1 MKSAYLVL
9 IILVFGM
16 GSISAQSFV
25 GKLNQNPSK
34 DYKKFVAGDKLKILA
49 VMSDFQTDI
58 DDATF
63 GDGKFGSIYSED
75 YGKTILDPLPH
86 DKAYFENHF
95 KFVQNYFAKV
105 SNGILSVE
113 YTVLEDVLTVSKTM
127 RNYTP
132 PLDNLNDQAPLAEY
146 IKEVWTLADQHYS
159 NVNFSDY
166 DLFIILHAGVGKDIS
181 LPGSLGNERDL
192 PSVYLN
198 INSFQKVF
206 GSDYEGISV
215 NGGSFNIR
223 NSAIMPETESR
234 EISGYDA
241 TQLIELT
248 TNGLLAATIGSYLG
262 LPDLYNTETGR
273 SAIGRF
279 GLMDGQSMFSFQGIF
294 PPEPSAWEKM
304 FLGWVTP
311 TEISVGNHNLNIVNK
326 FVANPTDTTL
336 IKIPIN
342 STEYYLIENRKRDAL
357 QDGSKITYVSNGQ
370 TLTKTLD
377 RDSENYIY
385 YSVDTLEGVIV
396 DVDEFDWA
404 LPGEDRKWKIENF
417 KDVGLIIWHIDE
429 AIIDANYESNTINND
444 RYKRGVAIVEADGIR
459 DIGEDF
465 QTIFGELVIGEGTK
479 EDTWYSSNPADYYE
493 NKFSYNTK
501 PKAESNSGVNSL
513 ITLSN
518 FSDISNR
525 TSFNLTFGSEYIDL
539 IGNAGLPINDTR
551 FQWISS
557 VSNGNNSY
565 LLVSSAEM
573 TYLLNADGSISDTV
587 SVGNMRK
594 PTVVENNGLINLF
607 SVSFGKFQLTQ
618 FTETGKD
625 TISIT
630 DNEALFSTSPIIYSV
645 SGDVFEILLGTM
657 TGKINKY
664 YVNVGSSK
672 SIQLVDSK
680 DIFPSKYISKIAVLG
695 NDYAA
700 ISINK
705 FWSSE
710 LSDGAIN
717 ISYLPESLVLTR
729 NINGDLKSIVKLA
742 DNNFATIVGNE
753 VSYHKLNALYVTAIE
768 ELGNFDFPK
777 VDDFIPSQVY
787 PNIILADLKNDGSNY
802 IIQNNGAYLEAFNLT
817 GAEASNFPIQDEYK
831 TNFISSP
838 LAVDLNNDNAA
849 DIITFTEDGDIL
861 AVDGITGKVIDG
873 FPISSGKIATVPI
886 VFTENGR
893 TALGVVTENNNFMSW
908 NISQHDGK
916 KFWTEENGNASNTS
930 SVVAA
935 SSSEKIAEFF
945 PQSKAYNWPNPV
957 YNGFTNI
964 RYYVSEDSKAVVTIF
979 DLAGDLVA
987 KLSSNGIGGHENEI
1001 VWNVKDIQSGVY
1013 FAHLEVT
1020 SNSGKTDTKIIK
1032 IAVIK

>member
-1 MKSAYLVL
+1 MKRANLFL
-9 IILVFGM
+9 FILLFGM
-16 GSISAQSFV
+16 GSASAQTFI
-25 GKLNQNPSK
+25 GKLNPNPLQE
-34 DYKKFVAGDKLKILA
+34 KKHIAGDNLKILA
-49 VMSDFQTDI
+49 VMSDFQVDI

-63 GDGKFGSIYSED
+63 GDGKFGSIYTKN
-75 YGKTILDPLPH
+75 YGNSILDPLPH
-86 DKAYFENHF
+86 DKTYFENHF
-95 KFVQNYFAKV
+95 KFVQNYFSKV
-105 SNGILSVE
+105 SNGNLNIE
-113 YTVLEDVLTVSKTM
+113 YTVLDEIITVSKTM
-127 RNYTP
+127 RNYSP
-132 PLDNLNDQAPLAEY
+132 ALENLNNLTPLAEY
-146 IKEVWTLADQHYS
+146 VSEVWTLADSKYP
-159 NVNFSDY
+159 NFNFADY
-166 DLFIILHAGVGKDIS
+166 DLFIVLHAGVGKDVA
-181 LPGSLGNERDL
+181 LPGSLGLDRDI
-192 PSVYLN
+192 PSVFLN
-198 INSFQKVF
+198 INSMKNIY
-206 GSDYEGISV
+206 GTDYQGISV
-215 NGGSFNIR
+215 NNGSFKIN
-223 NSAIMPETESR
+223 NSAIIPETESR
-234 EISGYDA
+234 EVEGFDD
-241 TQLIELT
+241 TTLIELT

-370 TLTKTLD
+370 IYTKALVG
-377 RDSENYIY
+377 DSESYIY
-385 YSVDTLEGVIV
+385 YDVDTLEGVII

-404 LPGEDRKWKIENF
+404 LPGEDRNWKMENF

-429 AIIDANYESNTINND
+429 TIINNNYESNTINND

-479 EDTWYSSNPADYYE
+479 EDTWYKTNPADYYE
-493 NKFSYNTK
+493 NKFSADTK

-539 IGNAGLPINDTR
+539 IGNFNLGNTSNY
-551 FQWISS
+551 FSISA
-557 VSNGNNSY
+557 VNNGSEIVFFSLSPNYTHKFNSKEIVTFSSHTTIPS
-565 LLVSSAEM
+565 LKPLVSSYNGKE
-573 TYLLNADGSISDTV
+573 LLIRTLDCAVFVSIYNAGDTTGYFSIS
-587 SVGNMRK
+587 
-594 PTVVENNGLINLF
+594 NNCDDIN
-607 SVSFGKFQLTQ
+607 
-618 FTETGKD
+618 
-625 TISIT
+625 
-630 DNEALFSTSPIIYSV
+630 STSPVLFSENNNIV
-645 SGDVFEILLGTM
+645 ELLMGTEK
-657 TGKINKY
+657 GIINKY
-664 YVNVGSSK
+664 SVDVLLQTISLIESQQVLTTPVEQIALTENGYNAISDQYYWSSDFAANDSPINLGEK
-672 SIQLVDSK
+672 AVQLVNTKVGID
-680 DIFPSKYISKIAVLG
+680 DVAVIQTESRL
-695 NDYAA
+695 
-700 ISINK
+700 ISISN
-705 FWSSE
+705 
-710 LSDGAIN
+710 
-717 ISYLPESLVLTR
+717 T
-729 NINGDLKSIVKLA
+729 
-742 DNNFATIVGNE
+742 NE
-753 VSYHKLNALYVTAIE
+753 ITEIRKTDSVNP
-768 ELGNFDFPK
+768 F
-777 VDDFIPSQVY
+777 
-787 PNIILADLKNDGSNY
+787 ILADLKNDGSNY

-817 GAEASNFPIQDEYK
+817 GAEASNFPIQNEYK

-849 DIITFTEDGDIL
+849 DIITFTEDGNIL

-886 VFTENGR
+886 VFTENGK
-893 TALGVVTENNNFMSW
+893 TALGVVTENNQFMSW
-908 NISQHDGK
+908 NISQYDGK

-930 SVVAA
+930 SVAVA
-935 SSSEKIAEFF
+935 SSSEKIAAFF

-957 YNGFTNI
+957 YDGVTNI
-964 RYYVSEDSKAVVTIF
+964 RYYVSEDSKAGVTIF

-987 KLSSNGIGGHENEI
+987 KLSGNGIGGFENEI

>member
-1 MKSAYLVL
+1 MKRVNLFL
-9 IILVFGM
+9 LCFLFIM
-16 GSISAQSFV
+16 GSTTAQTFI
-25 GKLNQNPSK
+25 GKLNPNPLQE
-34 DYKKFVAGDKLKILA
+34 KKHVGGEKLKILA
-49 VMSDFQTDI
+49 VMSDFQVDI

-63 GDGKFGSIYSED
+63 GDGKFGSIYTKN
-75 YGKTILDPLPH
+75 YGNSILDPLPH
-86 DKAYFENHF
+86 DKMYFENHF
-95 KFVQNYFAKV
+95 KFVQNYFSKV
-105 SNGILSVE
+105 SNGNLDIE
-113 YTVLEDVLTVSKTM
+113 YTVLDKIITVSKTM
-127 RNYTP
+127 RNYSP
-132 PLDNLNDQAPLAEY
+132 ALDNLNNLTPIAEFVS
-146 IKEVWTLADQHYS
+146 EVWTHADTEYP
-159 NVNFSDY
+159 NFNFSDY
-166 DLFIILHAGVGKDIS
+166 DLFIVLHAGVGKDVA
-181 LPGSLGNERDL
+181 LPGSLGLDRDI

-198 INSFQKVF
+198 INSMKNIF
-206 GSDYEGISV
+206 GTNYQGISV
-215 NGGSFNIR
+215 SNGNFKIN
-223 NSAIMPETESR
+223 NSAIIPETESR
-234 EISGYDA
+234 EIEGFEGI
-241 TQLIELT
+241 TLIELT

-357 QDGSKITYVSNGQ
+357 KDGSKITYVSNGQ
-370 TLTKTLD
+370 TFTKSFD
-377 RDSENYIY
+377 RDSESYIY
-385 YSVDTLEGVIV
+385 YDVDTLQGVVV

-404 LPGEDRKWKIENF
+404 LPGEDRNWKMENF

-429 AIIDANYESNTINND
+429 AIIDDNYESNTINND

-459 DIGEDF
+459 DIGEEF

-479 EDTWYSSNPADYYE
+479 EDTWYKTNPADYYE
-493 NKFSYNTK
+493 NKFSFDTK
-501 PKAESNSGVNSL
+501 PKAASNSGVNSL

-539 IGNAGLPINDTR
+539 IGNAGLGMYGKSGKYE
-551 FQWISS
+551 WLSS
-557 VSNGNNSY
+557 VYNGNEVVHFALDKSTIVKLDSFGKSY
-565 LLVSSAEM
+565 FYITRSA
-573 TYLLNADGSISDTV
+573 LSF
-587 SVGNMRK
+587 K
-594 PTVVENNGLINLF
+594 PTILGINRKEIIINTSSNNVKVFFIEDEQYDTTQVSIEEDSFTTSPMIISHTDSDIEFLIGTGNGLINKFAVDVLLQTISLIESNQVF
-607 SVSFGKFQLTQ
+607 TTSVSQ
-618 FTETGKD
+618 
-625 TISIT
+625 I
-630 DNEALFSTSPIIYSV
+630 ALFDNGYNAISDNYYWSSNFAASDSPI
-645 SGDVFEILLGTM
+645 DLGE
-657 TGKINKY
+657 KA
-664 YVNVGSSK
+664 
-672 SIQLVDSK
+672 IQLVNTK
-680 DIFPSKYISKIAVLG
+680 VG
-695 NDYAA
+695 NDNVAIIQTEIRL
-700 ISINK
+700 ISISN
-705 FWSSE
+705 
-710 LSDGAIN
+710 
-717 ISYLPESLVLTR
+717 T
-729 NINGDLKSIVKLA
+729 
-742 DNNFATIVGNE
+742 NE
-753 VSYHKLNALYVTAIE
+753 ITEIRKTDSANP
-768 ELGNFDFPK
+768 F
-777 VDDFIPSQVY
+777 
-787 PNIILADLKNDGSNY
+787 ILADLKNDGSNY

-849 DIITFTEDGDIL
+849 DIITFTENGDIL

-873 FPISSGKIATVPI
+873 FPITSGKIATVPI

-893 TALGVVTENNNFMSW
+893 TALGVVTENNQFMSW
-908 NISQHDGK
+908 NISQYDGK

-930 SVVAA
+930 SVAAA
-935 SSSEKIAEFF
+935 SSTEKIAEFF

-957 YNGFTNI
+957 YDGITNI
-964 RYYVSEDSKAVVTIF
+964 RYYVSEDSKTSVTIF

-987 KLSSNGIGGHENEI
+987 KLSGNAIGGYDNEI